1 MSEIMREE
9 PGEEFLP
16 GSSYCDGRER
26 CLPYVPRTDRIA
38 GPMEDADTQ
47 ERVRGLRERVDE
59 VDRELIRALNERA
72 RIVQEIMSLK
82 AETGAPVYDPRREE
96 EILQRVV
103 EQNEGPIY
111 DSSMRDIFE
120 LILHRIRD
128 LEIQRGEFQR

>member
-1 MSEIMREE
+1 M
-9 PGEEFLP
+9 
-16 GSSYCDGRER
+16 D
-26 CLPYVPRTDRIA
+26 
-38 GPMEDADTQ
+38 DAALQ
-47 ERVRGLRERVDE
+47 ERVRELRDRVNE

-72 RIVQEIMSLK
+72 RIVQEIMALK
-82 AETGAPVYDPRREE
+82 AEAGAPVYDPKREE

-103 EQNEGPIY
+103 EQNMGPIY

>member
-1 MSEIMREE
+1 
-9 PGEEFLP
+9 
-16 GSSYCDGRER
+16 
-26 CLPYVPRTDRIA
+26 
-38 GPMEDADTQ
+38 MEDAGTQ
-47 ERVRGLRERVDE
+47 ERVRELRERVDE

-72 RIVQEIMSLK
+72 RIVQEIMTLK
-82 AETGAPVYDPRREE
+82 AGAGAPVYDPKREE

>member
-1 MSEIMREE
+1 
-9 PGEEFLP
+9 
-16 GSSYCDGRER
+16 
-26 CLPYVPRTDRIA
+26 
-38 GPMEDADTQ
+38 MEDAALR
-47 ERVRGLRERVDE
+47 ERVWELRERVDE

-72 RIVQEIMSLK
+72 RIVQEIMALK
-82 AETGAPVYDPRREE
+82 AEAGAPVYDPKREE

-103 EQNEGPIY
+103 EQNMGPIY